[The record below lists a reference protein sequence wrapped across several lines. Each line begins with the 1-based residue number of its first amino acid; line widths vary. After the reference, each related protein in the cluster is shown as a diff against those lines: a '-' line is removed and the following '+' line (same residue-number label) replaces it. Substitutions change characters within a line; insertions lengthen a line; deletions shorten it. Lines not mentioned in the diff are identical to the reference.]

1 MNVPETIE
9 EQAFLDVL
17 VGAGLLLPTGV
28 PGIYGRGGVFEDT
41 LLAFDGFVT
50 RETAADG
57 AEVVR
62 FPPVLPRTNLETT
75 GYLKSFPHL
84 AGSVFSFAGDED
96 EAFELGQR
104 ASRHEDWADLQTMT
118 AVTLIPAACYPVYP
132 WVAAAGPLPELGR
145 LVDICC
151 YCFRNEPSGDP
162 ARMQSFRQREH
173 VRLATPDEVSSWHRG
188 WVERGGE
195 ILVSVGLVTEAV
207 VANDPFFGRAG
218 RMLAANQRDQGL
230 KLERVYPIAGER
242 PTAIM
247 SINYHQDHFG
257 VDFGIKTANGE
268 TAHSACFGFGLE
280 RITLALFRT
289 HGTEPA
295 SWPTDVRAKLWPAGS
310 QA

>member
-1 MNVPETIE
+1 MGAPENLE

-17 VGAGLLLPTGV
+17 VDAGLLILTGV
-28 PGIYGRGGVFEDT
+28 QGIYGRGGMFEDA
-41 LLAFDGFVT
+41 LLAFDALVT

-62 FPPVLPRTNLETT
+62 FPPVLPRTDLETT

-96 EAFELGQR
+96 EAFELGER
-104 ASRHEDWADLQTMT
+104 AARHEDWADLQAMT
-118 AVTLIPAACYPVYP
+118 AVALIPAACYPVYP
-132 WVAAAGPLPELGR
+132 WVAAAGSLPEQGR

-173 VRLATPDEVSSWHRG
+173 VRLGTPDEVSSWHG
-188 WVERGGE
+188 MWVERGGQ
-195 ILVSVGLVTEAV
+195 ILGSIGLVTEAV
-207 VANDPFFGRAG
+207 VANDAFFGRAG

-230 KLERVYPIAGER
+230 KLERVYPIVGVR

-257 VDFGIKTANGE
+257 LDFGIKTAGGE

-289 HGTEPA
+289 HGTDTN
-295 SWPTDVRAKLWPAGS
+295 SWPADVRALLWPERSA
-310 QA
+310 A

>member
-1 MNVPETIE
+1 MTVPGTTE
-9 EQAFLDVL
+9 EQAFLDEL
-17 VGAGLLLPTGV
+17 VDASLLLPTGV

-41 LLAFDGFVT
+41 LLAFDAVVT

-96 EAFELGQR
+96 EAFDLGER
-104 ASRHEDWADLQTMT
+104 AARHEDWSDLQTMT
-118 AVTLIPAACYPVYP
+118 EVTLIPAACYPVYP
-132 WVAAAGPLPELGR
+132 WVSAAGSLPEQGR

-173 VRLATPDEVSSWHRG
+173 VRLGDPDEVSAWHRG
-188 WVERGGE
+188 WIERGGE
-195 ILVSVGLVTEAV
+195 VLLSVGLDTEAV

-230 KLERVYPIAGER
+230 KMERVYPIAGER

-257 VDFGIKTANGE
+257 VDFGIRTADGE
-268 TAHSACFGFGLE
+268 IAHSACFGFGLE
-280 RITLALFRT
+280 RITLSLFRT
-289 HGTEPA
+289 HGTAVATWPA
-295 SWPTDVRAKLWPAGS
+295 EIRARLWPDRSA
-310 QA
+310 A